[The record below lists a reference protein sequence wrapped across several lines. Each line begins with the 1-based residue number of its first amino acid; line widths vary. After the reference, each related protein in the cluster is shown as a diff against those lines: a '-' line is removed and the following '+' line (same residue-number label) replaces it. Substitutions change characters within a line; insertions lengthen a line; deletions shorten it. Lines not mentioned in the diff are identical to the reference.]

1 MESLTM
7 DEESPTPSLV
17 SFPVLPQSDLTQ
29 VAQVSYFI

>member
-17 SFPVLPQSDLTQ
+17 SFPVLPQSDLAQ
-29 VAQVSYFI
+29 VAHVSEFI